1 MHDSV
6 YIRQVMLKNST
17 LHAISREP
25 ESSRFEAA
33 VVSMSLAEV
42 RSVCHNAN
50 PLGSAKP
57 FVNFFTII
65 SQPKSVNPRILF
77 AGVAFCKPLSNALLA
92 ASNVSSEKRLSSL
105 SPIFSFGFKA
115 LSTASRIRSTSVS
128 TESTGIFLLYTSG
141 QGPSDEN
148 DCKVVSPNYWS
159 SLCHGQ
165 TANRSTGCSSS
176 KSSPLSS

>member
-1 MHDSV
+1 
-6 YIRQVMLKNST
+6 MLKNST

-25 ESSRFEAA
+25 ESSRFESA

-57 FVNFFTII
+57 FVNFFHYYF
-65 SQPKSVNPRILF
+65 SAEK
-77 AGVAFCKPLSNALLA
+77 CKPSNFICCGHPLQTLSNALLA